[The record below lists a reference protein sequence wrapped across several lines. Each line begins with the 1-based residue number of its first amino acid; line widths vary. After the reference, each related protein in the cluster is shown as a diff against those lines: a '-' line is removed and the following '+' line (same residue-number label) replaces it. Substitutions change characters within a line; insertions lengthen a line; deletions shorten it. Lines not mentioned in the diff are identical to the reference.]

1 MTRAAFDA
9 LSHDE
14 AFDLCFPKISDEG
27 PGQDLDFDIEQ
38 APYILQYRSY
48 GMYGGNKYSSK
59 KTGTAQWEVPYSDEK
74 TVMDCLKVWDHTT
87 NQTLFDPVS
96 YERGKEF
103 GLVVTWNR
111 HIDDDLFACLNTATP
126 LPKSIDNNQE
136 MKEEAPREVIAS
148 RKSNAEAT
156 LADCFESFKQTETL
170 DENNKWY
177 CKNCKD
183 HVQANKTMELQTLPR
198 ILIITLKRFKQS
210 RSRYGGGIFG
220 MMEGMFSAGE
230 KLETLIDFPL
240 EGLDMS
246 PYVRSESQKA

>member
-1 MTRAAFDA
+1 
-9 LSHDE
+9 
-14 AFDLCFPKISDEG
+14 
-27 PGQDLDFDIEQ
+27 
-38 APYILQYRSY
+38 
-48 GMYGGNKYSSK
+48 
-59 KTGTAQWEVPYSDEK
+59 
-74 TVMDCLKVWDHTT
+74 
-87 NQTLFDPVS
+87 
-96 YERGKEF
+96 
-103 GLVVTWNR
+103 
-111 HIDDDLFACLNTATP
+111 
-126 LPKSIDNNQE
+126 
-136 MKEEAPREVIAS
+136 MKEEAPKEEVIAS